1 MRYVKAALK
10 LAAETALISTVG
22 SLFWMALGHQ
32 VVSTYASGGWEIA
45 GGGATFWNFFI
56 GIVQLYLLY
65 RLVQWAIGFI
75 IRKSDSRLLQYIP
88 TYRNVRS
95 RIADAFRDKPAG
107 GRGAHVRQ
115 NPETRAGADVS
126 SDVRRPEAQPT
137 SSAEQRRC
145 PSCGAPPGSIHFR
158 NCPRNRR

>member
-10 LAAETALISTVG
+10 LAAETTLISTVG
-22 SLFWMALGHQ
+22 SLFWMVLGRQ
-32 VVSTYASGGWEIA
+32 VVSTYASGGWEVA
-45 GGGATFWNFFI
+45 GGGATFWHFFI
-56 GIVQLYLLY
+56 SIVQLYLLY

-88 TYRNVRS
+88 TYRSVRN
-95 RIADAFRDKPAG
+95 RIADAFRDKPAD

-115 NPETRAGADVS
+115 SPETGADAYVAPNA
-126 SDVRRPEAQPT
+126 RRPEAQSM
-137 SSAEQRRC
+137 SSADRRRC

>member
-10 LAAETALISTVG
+10 LAAETTLISTVG

-45 GGGATFWNFFI
+45 GGGATFWHFFVA
-56 GIVQLYLLY
+56 IVQLYLLY

-75 IRKSDSRLLQYIP
+75 IRKSDSRLLQHIP

-95 RIADAFRDKPAG
+95 RIADAFRDKPAD
-107 GRGAHVRQ
+107 GRGADVRQ
-115 NPETRAGADVS
+115 SPETPAGADVS
-126 SDVRRPEAQPT
+126 SEVRRPAAQPT
-137 SSAEQRRC
+137 SSADRRRC

-158 NCPRNRR
+158 NCPRNKR

>member
-22 SLFWMALGHQ
+22 SLFWMALGRQ
-32 VVSTYASGGWEIA
+32 VVSTYAGGWEIA
-45 GGGATFWNFFI
+45 GGGATFWHFFI

-88 TYRNVRS
+88 TYRNVRN
-95 RIADAFRDKPAG
+95 RVANFFQDKPAD
-107 GRGAHVRQ
+107 GRSSHVRQ
-115 NPETRAGADVS
+115 NPETRAGAD
-126 SDVRRPEAQPT
+126 DADTGRPRAQPM